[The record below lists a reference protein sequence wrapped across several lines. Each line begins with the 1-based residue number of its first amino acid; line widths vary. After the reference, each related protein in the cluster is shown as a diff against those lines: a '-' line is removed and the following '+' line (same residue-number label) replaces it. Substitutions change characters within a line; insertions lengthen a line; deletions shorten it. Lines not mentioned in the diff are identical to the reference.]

1 MRTGLAYAAAL
12 AIGIA
17 TAVFV
22 LWLGRETPIGTDLS
36 FAGASVV
43 WALAIV
49 SALLARLA
57 PTRWIAIALLLALPV
72 CGLGIVMFALVAS
85 LGEYYWTWLWSAL
98 GAIVASLIGGYAIA
112 RNARRP

>member
-1 MRTGLAYAAAL
+1 VRTWIAYAAAL
-12 AIGIA
+12 AIGVA
-17 TAVFV
+17 TALFV
-22 LWLGRETPIGTDLS
+22 LWLGRETPVGTDLS

-49 SALLARLA
+49 SALLATPA
-57 PTRWIAIALLLALPV
+57 PRRWISIALLLALPV

-98 GAIVASLIGGYAIA
+98 GAIVASLIGGYAIT
-112 RNARRP
+112 RNKRSA

>member
-1 MRTGLAYAAAL
+1 MRTWIAYAAAL
-12 AIGIA
+12 AIGVA
-17 TAVFV
+17 TALFV
-22 LWLGRETPIGTDLS
+22 LWLGRETPVGTDLS

-49 SALLARLA
+49 SALLGTMA
-57 PTRWIAIALLLALPV
+57 PQRWIAIAVLLALPV

-98 GAIVASLIGGYAIA
+98 GAVAAPLIGGYAIA
-112 RNARRP
+112 RNKRRP